1 MPVTILDG
9 CIVCRVCSSINSD
22 VLEFDEDHINVHE
35 EYVKGNEIDCIDAAV
50 NCPVNV
56 IQIEE

>member
-1 MPVTILDG
+1 MKVTILDG
-9 CIVCRVCSSINSD
+9 CTTCGACVSINSD
-22 VLEFDEDHINVHE
+22 VFQFEEGQVQVHDEYI
-35 EYVKGNEIDCIDAAV
+35 KGNEIDCIDAAV